1 VVLLAVTVAVAAVLC
16 LRVPHAT
23 ELGRRTLR
31 KLRAETRRPAYGASA
46 AELGVATAVFGACVL
61 WSADADIAAAL
72 RLPRES
78 GALFGGFGG
87 GCGG

>member
-1 VVLLAVTVAVAAVLC
+1 M
-16 LRVPHAT
+16 
-23 ELGRRTLR
+23 
-31 KLRAETRRPAYGASA
+31 
-46 AELGVATAVFGACVL
+46 ATAVFGACVL

>member
-1 VVLLAVTVAVAAVLC
+1 M
-16 LRVPHAT
+16 
-23 ELGRRTLR
+23 
-31 KLRAETRRPAYGASA
+31 
-46 AELGVATAVFGACVL
+46 ATAVFGACVL

-87 GCGG
+87 GDGGGGDGGDGGGSCGGGSCGGSCGGGGGCGGGGCGG